1 MGDPIIMRQIRS
13 AEDMVR
19 SLTRNN
25 DTLRQQIKLL
35 ERQLGDV
42 RRMPNS
48 GREAGRIRDQ
58 IRAAQKAQ
66 DRGKQDIRT
75 LQRQIG
81 DLKRMAR

>member
-1 MGDPIIMRQIRS
+1 MADPNLTRQIRS
-13 AEDMVR
+13 VEDMVR
-19 SLTRNN
+19 SITRNN
-25 DTLRQQIKLL
+25 DSLRQQVKLL

-48 GREAGRIRDQ
+48 GREESRIRDQ
-58 IRAAQKAQ
+58 IRAANEAQ

-75 LQRQIG
+75 LERQLG